1 MPRGGHEL
9 GSLLSKPDGQR
20 EPLHPGFQRFVDEIA
35 VLQSAGTPSW
45 DQLTAEQLRAATK
58 DLRKGAAPV
67 EGVERRDLTV
77 AGADGSLE
85 ARLYTP
91 AGCAAPG
98 PGLVYFHGGGFAIG
112 SIDTH
117 DGIVAKLALA
127 SGVKILSVD
136 YRLGPEHRFP
146 AAHYDALASSRWAFD
161 NAEEIGFDS
170 SRIAIG
176 GDSAGANLAA
186 STCLAMRGDA
196 DHPVRFQLLAYPNTT
211 IRRAGGSRSVY
222 AEGHYLTLAAA
233 HHLFQFYVDEETASD
248 PRIDLLQQDNLIGL
262 PPTLLAVAQ
271 CDILAD
277 ECFAFADKL
286 RTAGILLEVQTYP
299 GFIHGFLGF
308 SQQVPDVDRAFDA
321 IGRALAIG
329 LGGVEFRQRP

>member
-1 MPRGGHEL
+1 MLRGEHEL
-9 GSLLSKPDGQR
+9 GSSLSEPNRPQ
-20 EPLHPGFQRFVDEIA
+20 EPLHPGFKRFVDEIA
-35 VLQSAGTPSW
+35 ALQAAGALSW
-45 DQLTAEQLRAATK
+45 DQLTAEQLRAVTK
-58 DLRKGAAPV
+58 DLRKGAATIERV
-67 EGVERRDLTV
+67 ARRDLKV
-77 AGADGSLE
+77 AGAEGPLD

-91 AGCAAPG
+91 AASGEPG
-98 PGLVYFHGGGFAIG
+98 PGLAYFHGGGFAIG
-112 SIDTH
+112 SIETH

-146 AAHYDALASSRWAFD
+146 AAHDDALASSRWAFD
-161 NAEEIGFDS
+161 HAGEIGFDP

-186 STCLAMRGDA
+186 STCLAMREDA
-196 DHPVRFQLLAYPNTT
+196 DRPVRFQLLAYPNTT
-211 IRRAGGSRSVY
+211 IRGTGGSRSVY

-233 HHLFQFYVDEETASD
+233 NHLFQFYIDKETASD
-248 PRIDLLQQDNLIGL
+248 PRIDLLQHDDLIGL

-286 RTAGILLEVQTYP
+286 RTAGVPLEVQTYP

-308 SQQVPDVDRAFDA
+308 SEQVPDVDYAFDA

-329 LGGVEFRQRP
+329 LVGAEPGQRS

>member
-1 MPRGGHEL
+1 MLRGEHEL
-9 GSLLSKPDGQR
+9 GSSLSKPDRQP

-35 VLQSAGTPSW
+35 AVQVAGAPSW

-58 DLRKGAAPV
+58 DLRKSAAPV

-77 AGADGSLE
+77 AGAEGPLY

-91 AGCAAPG
+91 RESAAPG

-112 SIDTH
+112 SVDTH
-117 DGIVAKLALA
+117 DAIVAKLALA
-127 SGVKILSVD
+127 SGVKILSVE
-136 YRLGPEHRFP
+136 YRLGPECRFP
-146 AAHYDALASSRWAFD
+146 AAHDDALVSSRWAFD
-161 NAEEIGFDS
+161 HAWEIGFDP

-211 IRRAGGSRSVY
+211 IRGAGGSRSVY

-233 HHLFQFYVDEETASD
+233 HHLFQFYIDEESASD
-248 PRIDLLQQDNLIGL
+248 PRIDLLQHDNLIGL

-308 SQQVPDVDRAFDA
+308 SEQVPDVDCAFDA

-329 LGGVEFRQRP
+329 LVGAEPRQRS